1 MALTTSQERAIRFAR
16 RALDQVQ
23 AGDRPAD
30 IPGERA
36 GDYWKGY
43 LTETLRGLLEALEVA
58 EPLDRSVWTA
68 RIAQMRAEEDAATC
82 EMCGA
87 SGAAEPLDRSVW
99 TALAAPG
106 LARQWRAEA
115 AATWSGEGFPRND
128 GEVRRQERAKVLRDC
143 AHELEAAA
151 PHIAAVPRPLPSG
164 HPPAPP
170 PTLICA
176 QCLHLMCRHC
186 GGCECPDFA
195 GPCRGTRTGGPR

>member
-43 LTETLRGLLEALEVA
+43 LTETLRGLLEALEV
-58 EPLDRSVWTA
+58 
-68 RIAQMRAEEDAATC
+68 
-82 EMCGA
+82 
-87 SGAAEPLDRSVW
+87 AEPLDRSVW